1 MGLPVWVN
9 SRWGRYVLHHVFNLS
24 VFRKPFVMPAT
35 LTEQQERWH
44 KIVRE
49 PALQD
54 LPYKVET
61 NERGQ
66 LVLSPNKNRHSDRQT
81 QLFLLLQQH
90 APEGHI
96 SVEYALVTPKGV
108 KAPDVVW
115 MSPGRKREMEAT
127 GDPSTL
133 APEICVEVM
142 SASNTEAEMQEK
154 RVLYREIGAEEVW
167 IVDEDG
173 YIWFFGEEELE
184 RSEIA
189 PDCPDQLD

>member
-1 MGLPVWVN
+1 
-9 SRWGRYVLHHVFNLS
+9 
-24 VFRKPFVMPAT
+24 MPTT

-44 KIVRE
+44 EIVRD
-49 PALQD
+49 PALRD

-61 NERGQ
+61 NEHGQ

-81 QLFLLLQQH
+81 QLFLLLQEH

-96 SVEYALVTPKGV
+96 SVEYALVTSKGI

-115 MSPGRKREMEAT
+115 MSPERKREMEAT

-142 SASNTEAEMQEK
+142 SDANTEAEMDEK
-154 RVLYREIGAEEVW
+154 RALYREIGAEEVW
-167 IVDEDG
+167 IVDEEG
-173 YIWFFGEEELE
+173 HIRFFTDEEQGQ
-184 RSEIA
+184 SAIA
-189 PDCPDQLD
+189 PECPNQID

>member
-1 MGLPVWVN
+1 
-9 SRWGRYVLHHVFNLS
+9 
-24 VFRKPFVMPAT
+24 MPTT

-44 KIVRE
+44 DIVRD

-81 QLFLLLQQH
+81 QLFLLLQEY

-96 SVEYALVTPKGV
+96 SVEYALATPKGV

-115 MSPGRKREMEAT
+115 MSRVRKREMEAT

-133 APEICVEVM
+133 APELCVEVM

-154 RVLYREIGAEEVW
+154 RALYREIGAEEVW
-167 IVDEDG
+167 IVDESG
-173 YIWFFGEEELE
+173 QIRFFGEEELE
-184 RSEIA
+184 ASEIA
-189 PDCPDQLD
+189 PGCPDRLD